1 LHGALIKEC
10 LLNGMQAVA
19 LREAFNSSD
28 LLLGGDIPDSRNAGS
43 ARLAIDQDGTGT
55 ALAFAAAIFASC
67 QIEMVAQDDEQDG
80 VGIHVGDIDAPVD
93 V

>member
-28 LLLGGDIPDSRNAGS
+28 LLLGDIPDSRNARS

-55 ALAFAAAIFASC
+55 ALAFATAIFASC
-67 QIEMVAQDDEQDG
+67 QIEMVAQDEEQDG
-80 VGIHVGDIDAPVD
+80 VGIHVGGIDAPVD

>member
-1 LHGALIKEC
+1 LHGALIQEC
-10 LLNGMQAVA
+10 LLHGMQAVA

-28 LLLGGDIPDSRNAGS
+28 LFLGDIADLRNTGS

-55 ALAFAAAIFASC
+55 ALTLAAAIFASC
-67 QIEMVAQDDEQDG
+67 QIEMVAQDEEQDG
-80 VGIHVGDIDAPVD
+80 VGIHFDGIDVPVD